1 MNPFDPEHVEDVL
14 TERWVDELGSD
25 TLSVSAPEHRKRLC
39 VRLRIDSSDQ
49 RHRWIMEAGVS
60 RPEKTRDEPAAWQ
73 LVLEFLDAF
82 LSEWFGEQRQV
93 RLSLN
98 YCAHDFEGQQVFFR
112 GRRRDLQADR
122 MASEFLGEPM
132 EPDLEDID

>member
-1 MNPFDPEHVEDVL
+1 MNPFDPEHVQDVFA
-14 TERWVDELGSD
+14 ERWADKLGSD
-25 TLSVSAPEHRKRLC
+25 TLRVSAPEHQKRLC
-39 VRLRIDSSDQ
+39 VRVRIDSSDE

-60 RPEKTRDEPAAWQ
+60 RPTKTRDEPASWK

-82 LSEWFGEQRQV
+82 LSEWFAEQRQV

-98 YCAHDFEGQQVFFR
+98 YRAHDFAGQQVFFR

-122 MASEFLGEPM
+122 MAAEFLGEPM
-132 EPDLEDID
+132 EPDLEEID